1 MGARLSITFVPLAVA
16 LGLAAAAVILAQV
29 SPALADSLAHAL
41 NPVPES
47 VARPGPVAVL
57 GLYPER
63 LIAGF
68 IGGLASLA
76 SSNRPRPLALWLK
89 RALLGAAVGNY
100 VPLAPELAG
109 AVVGVEL
116 HEPAPLVAL
125 ALAFVFGLMGD
136 LLITKL
142 RREGAAA

>member
-1 MGARLSITFVPLAVA
+1 MGARLSITFVPFAAALGIAAVA
-16 LGLAAAAVILAQV
+16 VLFAQV
-29 SPALADSLAHAL
+29 SPVIADSLAHAL

-47 VARPGPVAVL
+47 VARPGPVAFL

-76 SSNRPRPLALWLK
+76 SASRAKPLALWTK

-100 VPLAPELAG
+100 VPL
-109 AVVGVEL
+109 
-116 HEPAPLVAL
+116 
-125 ALAFVFGLMGD
+125 
-136 LLITKL
+136 
-142 RREGAAA
+142 